1 MSNRQLAGY
10 AASSVKPYIA
20 FTAAIWAICGVTH
33 VVIPAAFNL
42 IDQIGRDIDAARFGT
57 DDLQ

>member
-10 AASSVKPYIA
+10 TASSVKPYIA

-33 VVIPAAFNL
+33 LVVPAVL
-42 IDQIGRDIDAARFGT
+42 GWLDELDHLDVFGT
-57 DDLQ
+57 SD